1 MRPNRAILVVE
12 DEPLV
17 LDWVVKFLVEFGLKV
32 FSAENGQQALAVLE
46 AHPEIDVMFA
56 DVTMPG
62 MDGGQL
68 AETVRA
74 SHPDVKVLLTSGK
87 QPPERFRLPDGG
99 VFIPKPYRP
108 QAIADLLSRLL
119 S

>member
-1 MRPNRAILVVE
+1 MQSNRAILVVD

-17 LDWVVKFLVEFGLKV
+17 LEWVVEFLGEFGLEV
-32 FSAENGQQALAVLE
+32 FSAESGGQALAVLE
-46 AHPEIDVMFA
+46 AHPEIGVLFT

-68 AETVRA
+68 AEAVRA
-74 SHPDVKVLLTSGK
+74 RHPDVKVLITSGK
-87 QPPERFRLPDGG
+87 PLPERFHLPDGG

-108 QAIADLLSRLL
+108 KAIADALSRIL